1 MTMDDRD
8 DVPHHRPGSDTSA
21 APAHPPSAPAPA
33 AGAPTAGAP
42 AAGAPTAVG
51 SLTTVGL
58 AVLWALLWAL
68 AFITTKLALRDAAP
82 GWVVGVRCLL
92 AGAVLV
98 TLRIRHLPAA
108 RGELGRLTLAGL
120 ITTTGYL
127 GVIAFALPQ
136 LSAGMAAVL
145 SSGTPLLV
153 VALSVASGR
162 DRLRTVHAA
171 GLVLGVLGIVMS
183 AVDRLSTGVV
193 TVGGIVLGCC
203 AVGCLAVG
211 TFLTPYLVRPG
222 TDLFLAT
229 GWQSLTGAVPLL
241 LVTAFT
247 GDLVPPGPGG
257 RLIGLM
263 LYLALGASILGMTL
277 WLLLIRRAGPSR
289 ASIAQFMP
297 PLFSIALSAALL
309 GEPVTALETLA
320 VLPVAL
326 STVLTTRH

>member
-1 MTMDDRD
+1 MTMDDRN
-8 DVPHHRPGSDTSA
+8 DVPHHRPGSGTSA
-21 APAHPPSAPAPA
+21 AASARPPAGPALAAREPA
-33 AGAPTAGAP
+33 A
-42 AAGAPTAVG
+42 VG
-51 SLTTVGL
+51 TLTTVGL

-68 AFITTKLALRDAAP
+68 AFITTKLALQDAAP

-98 TLRIRHLPAA
+98 ALRMRHLPAA

-120 ITTTGYL
+120 LTTTGYL
-127 GVIAFALPQ
+127 GVIGFALPH

-153 VALSVASGR
+153 VTLSAASGR
-162 DRLRTVHAA
+162 DRLRPVHAA

-183 AVDRLSTGVV
+183 AVDRLNMGVV

-203 AVGCLAVG
+203 AVCCLAVG

-241 LVTAFT
+241 LVTVFT
-247 GDLVPPGPGG
+247 GQSVPAGLGA
-257 RLIGLM
+257 RLIGLL

-277 WLLLIRRAGPSR
+277 WLLLIRRVGPSR

-309 GEPVTALETLA
+309 GEPVTALEALA

-326 STVLTTRH
+326 STVLTTRR